1 MLEYFTYKK
10 VKKHNAQKKAKQ
22 EAEQA
27 KTSADDSTTAD
38 EIDYGTAK
46 LLKGKKRDDGSGKV
60 DVVLHEDD
68 ERFIEDLLAEH
79 DGPAPPLPPRINV
92 ADIDWPSD
100 NEAAVAAE
108 SSKKNETATK
118 DAAAAK
124 TEKKGNRLSMFF
136 TRHKKSAAEDGLKP
150 EDAALTTTEAER
162 EKKDLGRVLD
172 NLDLTAKNN
181 KIVPGGD
188 ASAILQKFTQVF
200 KDLVNGVPTAV
211 DDLTSLIED
220 RDGAISKG
228 FDKLP
233 SSLQKLVTQL
243 PDKVTASLGPE
254 ILAAAAKSQGIKTD
268 TDDGLKGTAKKIF
281 LPQNITELVTKP
293 GAVVAMLRAIVEAL
307 KTRWPAFI
315 GMNVLWSVAL
325 SLLLFVLWYCYKRGR
340 EVRLEREKTENTIED
355 ADRFEELPDDPTL
368 PAPPRTEVTPPEET
382 TATSSSRE
390 LTEGEVVA
398 TSSKTK

>member
-10 VKKHNAQKKAKQ
+10 VKKHNAEKKAKQ
-22 EAEQA
+22 EAKA
-27 KTSADDSTTAD
+27 SADDFTTAD
-38 EIDYGTAK
+38 DIDHRTAK
-46 LLKGKKRDDGSGKV
+46 LLKGKERDDGSGKV

-79 DGPAPPLPPRINV
+79 DGPAPPLPPRVNV

-100 NEAAVAAE
+100 NEAAVTAEAAKTSE
-108 SSKKNETATK
+108 
-118 DAAAAK
+118 AAAK
-124 TEKKGNRLSMFF
+124 EQPKADKKPNRLSLLFS
-136 TRHKKSAAEDGLKP
+136 RHKKAEEGLKP
-150 EDAALTTTEAER
+150 EDANLTVAEAER
-162 EKKDLGRVLD
+162 EKKDLGNVLD
-172 NLDLTAKNN
+172 RLNLTAKNN
-181 KIVPGGD
+181 KIVPGSGGGD
-188 ASAILQKFTQVF
+188 SAALLAKFTQVF

-211 DDLTSLIED
+211 DDLTHLIED
-220 RDGAISKG
+220 RDGTIAKG

-233 SSLQKLVTQL
+233 SSLKKLVTQL
-243 PDKVTASLGPE
+243 PDKVTATLGPE
-254 ILAAAAKSQGIKTD
+254 ILAAAAKSQGITAS

-340 EVRLEREKTENTIED
+340 ETRLEREKTEMTTDD
-355 ADRFEELPDDPTL
+355 AIDDSHRFEELSDDPML
-368 PAPPRTEVTPPEET
+368 PAPSRAEITAPEET
-382 TATSSSRE
+382 TAASSSRE
-390 LTEGEVVA
+390 LTEGEAVA
-398 TSSKTK
+398 TSSKAR

>member
-22 EAEQA
+22 EAENA
-27 KTSADDSTTAD
+27 KAETDGSTTAD
-38 EIDYGTAK
+38 NVNNATTK
-46 LLKGKKRDDGSGKV
+46 LLKGKERDDGSGKV
-60 DVVLHEDD
+60 DVVLHPED

-79 DGPAPPLPPRINV
+79 DGPAPPLPPRVNV
-92 ADIDWPSD
+92 SDLDWSSD
-100 NEAAVAAE
+100 NEAAMTAE
-108 SSKKNETATK
+108 AKKKEADPKK
-118 DAAAAK
+118 DAGAK
-124 TEKKGNRLSMFF
+124 DETKPEKKGNRLSMFF
-136 TRHKKSAAEDGLKP
+136 TRHKKAEEGLKP
-150 EDAALTTTEAER
+150 EDANVTEDEAER

-172 NLDLTAKNN
+172 RLNLTAKNN
-181 KIVPGGD
+181 KVIPG
-188 ASAILQKFTQVF
+188 SADTSAVLQRFTQVF

-228 FDKLP
+228 FEKLP

-243 PDKVTASLGPE
+243 PEKVTGSLGPE
-254 ILAAAAKSQGIKTD
+254 ILAAAAKSQGIKAD

-281 LPQNITELVTKP
+281 LPQNVTELVTKP

-325 SLLLFVLWYCYKRGR
+325 SCKSTKTHLPVLTG
-340 EVRLEREKTENTIED
+340 
-355 ADRFEELPDDPTL
+355 
-368 PAPPRTEVTPPEET
+368 
-382 TATSSSRE
+382 S
-390 LTEGEVVA
+390 
-398 TSSKTK
+398 